1 MDNLLANNI
10 TELIGNTPAVKL
22 PGSFTKNQ
30 FEVICKFEVFN
41 PGGSIKDR
49 IALSMIDSAEKKG
62 EIKKG
67 DVIIEPTAGNTG
79 IGLAMICCVK
89 GYKLILT
96 MPDDMSLER
105 RKILEKFNAEI
116 VLTPAIEGMSGAV
129 YRAEQLS
136 KEKKYHMLQQF
147 NNQSNPEIHEQT
159 TGPEIINTVP
169 DLDVF
174 ICGVGTGGTI
184 TGVGNFF
191 KKKKLPVKVI
201 AVEPKNSA
209 VLSGKK
215 PGRHAIQGIGASFL
229 PSVLNK
235 NIYEKVITISDYE
248 AQEMSDRL
256 AKEAGLLVGISSG
269 ANVAA
274 ALKYGFAE
282 KKTQKIV
289 TILCDTGERYLSV
302 GE

>member
-1 MDNLLANNI
+1 MNNLLASNI
-10 TELIGNTPAVKL
+10 TELIGNTPSVKL
-22 PGSFTKNQ
+22 PDTFTKNQ

-49 IALSMIDSAEKKG
+49 IALSMIEDAEKKG
-62 EIKKG
+62 KIKKG
-67 DVIIEPTAGNTG
+67 DIIIEPTAGNTG

-96 MPDDMSLER
+96 MPDDMSIER

-116 VLTPAIEGMSGAV
+116 ILTPAIEGMTGAV
-129 YRAEQLS
+129 YMAEQLC
-136 KEKKYHMLQQF
+136 KEKKYYMLQQF
-147 NNQSNPEIHEQT
+147 NNYANPDIHEKT
-159 TGPEIINTVP
+159 TGPEIMNTTP

-191 KKKKLPVKVI
+191 KKKKHPVKVI
-201 AVEPKNSA
+201 AVEPENSA

-215 PGRHAIQGIGASFL
+215 PGRHAIQGIGASFF
-229 PSVLNK
+229 PSVLDR
-235 NIYEKVITISDYE
+235 NIYEKVVTISDYE

-282 KKTQKIV
+282 KKEQKIV
-289 TILCDTGERYLSV
+289 TILCDTGERYLST

>member
-1 MDNLLANNI
+1 MNNLLASNI
-10 TELIGNTPAVKL
+10 TELIGNTPSVKL
-22 PGSFTKNQ
+22 PDSFTKKQ

-49 IALSMIDSAEKKG
+49 IALSMIDDAEKKG
-62 EIKKG
+62 KIKKG

-96 MPDDMSLER
+96 MPDDMSIER

-116 VLTPAIEGMSGAV
+116 VLTPAIEGMTGAV
-129 YRAEQLS
+129 YMAEQLC
-136 KEKKYHMLQQF
+136 KEKKYFMLQQF
-147 NNQSNPEIHEQT
+147 NNHANPAIHETT
-159 TGPEIINTVP
+159 TGPEIVNVTP

-191 KKKKLPVKVI
+191 KKKKLSVKII
-201 AVEPKNSA
+201 AVEPENSA

-215 PGRHAIQGIGASFL
+215 PGRHAIQGIGASFF
-229 PSVLNK
+229 PSVLDK

-248 AQEMSDRL
+248 AQAMSDRL

-274 ALKYGFAE
+274 AIKYGFAE
-282 KKTQKIV
+282 KKEQKIV
-289 TILCDTGERYLSV
+289 TILCDTGERYLST